1 METIM
6 FAVGALTMVLLAVAS
21 LAIYSTV
28 MVLKLKKESHI
39 DRTEIWRQMHENH
52 QIIYRKIEDVERQL
66 RSEMRCGEQE
76 LNNEINQLTS
86 YTDRRFDKT
95 STNVTEQ
102 ISDIHRIIDDLGL
115 NRSSVTT
122 KQIING

>member
-6 FAVGALTMVLLAVAS
+6 FAVGVLTMVLLAVAS

-28 MVLKLKKESHI
+28 MVLKLKKESHT

-66 RSEMRCGEQE
+66 RSEMYIGEQE
-76 LNNEINQLTS
+76 LKNKMDQLTS
-86 YTDRRFDKT
+86 YTDRRLDKLIDT
-95 STNVTEQ
+95 YLLVKDTEKE
-102 ISDIHRIIDDLGL
+102 S
-115 NRSSVTT
+115 
-122 KQIING
+122 KKIING